1 MTQHET
7 QHSQPRALGWVDDDV
22 STAPQ
27 WDRAQVQRLADR
39 LGYRLVWPD
48 EISVL
53 PVSAQVRS
61 IGADA
66 VLMPAP
72 HHIDPMELSRVMDIA
87 DVETVNPRLSF
98 AHWSIA
104 GAARSVKEAGQC

>member
-1 MTQHET
+1 MTE
-7 QHSQPRALGWVDDDV
+7 HSQPRALGWINDDV
-22 STAPQ
+22 STAPEA
-27 WDRAQVQRLADR
+27 DRAAVQRLADR

-53 PVSAQVRS
+53 PVSAQLPS

-72 HHIDPMELSRVMDIA
+72 DHLDPLELNRVMDIA
-87 DVETVNPRLSF
+87 DVETVSPRLSF
-98 AHWSIA
+98 ARWSIA
-104 GAARSVKEAGQC
+104 GAAR